1 VEVVYGLNL
10 YDMIHKA
17 STTLVLMMMLQAVA
31 CTQQL
36 QPGWQLDI
44 QKSKV
49 LWNTGKMMGG
59 HSGYF
64 LFHSGNL
71 QYSATGEPVSGTFRM
86 DMNSI
91 RSTDN
96 PNETGRQKTDA
107 NLRKKEFFASDQYP
121 IATMVVKK
129 ITRIGSSPH
138 FMVAGDLTIKGI
150 TNPIEFTA
158 TINTKNNTSHITA
171 NVDISRQL
179 WKIDS
184 KPQANSID
192 LLSGITEKLV
202 PDIHV
207 SLDLIM
213 NK

>member
-1 VEVVYGLNL
+1 
-10 YDMIHKA
+10 MIYKA

-36 QPGWQLDI
+36 QPGWQLDV

-96 PNETGRQKTDA
+96 PDEAGRQKTDA
-107 NLRKKEFFASDQYP
+107 NLRKNEFFASDQHP

-129 ITRIGSSPH
+129 ITRIDSSMDFTVRGPYH
-138 FMVAGDLTIKGI
+138 KRI

-158 TINTKNNTSHITA
+158 NINTKNNSSHITA
-171 NVDISRQL
+171 NVDISHQL
-179 WKIDS
+179 WGLNS
-184 KPQANSID
+184 KPQNKNTLDS
-192 LLSGITEKLV
+192 LSGHQRKTCTVYSCITGHYDE
-202 PDIHV
+202 
-207 SLDLIM
+207 
-213 NK
+213 

>member
-1 VEVVYGLNL
+1 
-10 YDMIHKA
+10 MIYKA
-17 STTLVLMMMLQAVA
+17 FTTLVLMMTLQSIA
-31 CTQQL
+31 CAQQL
-36 QPGWQLDI
+36 EPGWQLDVK
-44 QKSKV
+44 KSKV
-49 LWNTGKMMGG
+49 LWNTGKIMGG

-71 QYSATGEPVSGTFRM
+71 EYSATGEPLRGTFRM

-96 PNETGRQKTDA
+96 PDEAGRQKTDA
-107 NLRKKEFFASDQYP
+107 NLKKNEFFASDQHP

-129 ITRIGSSPH
+129 ITRIGSSTDYT
-138 FMVAGDLTIKGI
+138 VGGDLTIKGI

-179 WKIDS
+179 WNIDS

-192 LLSGITEKLV
+192 LLSGIKEKLV
-202 PDIHV
+202 PDIHI

>member
-1 VEVVYGLNL
+1 
-10 YDMIHKA
+10 MIYKA
-17 STTLVLMMMLQAVA
+17 ITTLVLMMMLQAVA

-36 QPGWQLDI
+36 QSGWQLDV

-59 HSGYF
+59 HFGYF
-64 LFHSGNL
+64 LFQSGNL
-71 QYSATGEPVSGTFRM
+71 EFSATGEPVRGTFHM

-91 RSTDN
+91 RTTDH
-96 PNETGRQKTDA
+96 PTETGRKKKDA
-107 NLRKKEFFASDQYP
+107 ELRGNDFFASDQHP
-121 IATMVVKK
+121 VATMVVKK
-129 ITRIGSSPH
+129 ITRIGSSQD
-138 FMVAGDLTIKGI
+138 FTVAGDLTIKGI

-158 TINTKNNTSHITA
+158 TINTKNNTSHMTA

-179 WKIDS
+179 WKIHS
-184 KPQANSID
+184 KPQANPVD
-192 LLSGITEKLV
+192 FLSGITEKLV

-207 SLDLIM
+207 SLDITM